1 MAKAKPRK
9 RSKLVAAV
17 ERLGKTLGRAAGRI
31 DRWRG
36 KPPVAR
42 KTKRQPSTPIAG
54 RRGSKAHLRTEA
66 TMRHDASAVAKAEH
80 ASERPAQKPRYR
92 NQSR

>member
-9 RSKLVAAV
+9 RTRLVTAA
-17 ERLGKTLGRAAGRI
+17 ERVGKTLGRAAGRL

-36 KPPVAR
+36 KPTAAK
-42 KTKRQPSTPIAG
+42 KTKRPKPPVRG
-54 RRGSKAHLRTEA
+54 PRGSKAHLQTEA
-66 TMRHDASAVAKAEH
+66 TMRHDASAMAKAEH
-80 ASERPAQKPRYR
+80 ASERPTQKPRYR